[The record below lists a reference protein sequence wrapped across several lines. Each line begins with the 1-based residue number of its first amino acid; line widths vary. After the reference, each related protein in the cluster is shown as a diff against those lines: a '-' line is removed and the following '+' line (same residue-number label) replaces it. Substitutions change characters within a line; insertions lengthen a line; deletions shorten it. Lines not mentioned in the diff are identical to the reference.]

1 MYGMLALSVRPLKS
15 IDEVNQIRYNVVVRF
30 NSDIIEV
37 EGDTITVGIRSR
49 PERGKANRELIE
61 RLAKYFD
68 ISRSNVRIAAGTT
81 SRKKI
86 VEIVK

>member
-1 MYGMLALSVRPLKS
+1 MTL
-15 IDEVNQIRYNVVVRF
+15 IRYNIVVKF

-49 PERGKANRELIE
+49 PERGRANRELID
-61 RLAKYFD
+61 RLAKHFD
-68 ISRSNVRIAAGTT
+68 ISKSNVRIVAGTT

-86 VEIVK
+86 VEIVT